1 MKLLI
6 SLKKENFK
14 EYFKNKAEDY
24 YKEAIKEFSK
34 NTGHLNIL
42 LIGKSGVGKSTLI
55 NAILK
60 EDKAKT
66 QLGRPCTKCNEYYE
80 SENIRLWDTQGIEL
94 KKEKNSGNVLKEA
107 EELIKKN
114 NNLGNSDKYIH
125 CVCYCTTGQRFEDL
139 EEKLV
144 KNLINVYNDN
154 WLPLII
160 VYTLALE
167 DRIRKGMEEDIRS
180 RIPRKIDILPILAKD
195 SLVQGTIVKSFGLE
209 ELVKL
214 IINKFKNAIEHISFS
229 TIKNLVIHMFDDLI
243 INNFN
248 DIHQEFIKNVDSLYS
263 FEKAKSSL
271 KNILKEL
278 TTLITGQEIKE
289 LNQIIIK
296 SSVDNWS
303 TSCKSEI
310 ESYSNFLLQETKE
323 KFRKLYLDELQK
335 YKYLKIIKT
344 KEIEDNNKQILY
356 CNNIINDIEKIIN
369 KEKNNFINKNIIIFI
384 FKECTKVISDVI
396 KIALNSIIDD
406 AKKDII
412 SLMQNEIENNK
423 NFNDIFKFKNNFKK
437 NNFIEEED
445 YNFNI
450 IDRNQF
456 NFYK

>member
-34 NTGHLNIL
+34 KTKHLNIL

-125 CVCYCTTGQRFEDL
+125 CVWYCTTGQRFEDL

-160 VYTLALE
+160 VYT
-167 DRIRKGMEEDIRS
+167 
-180 RIPRKIDILPILAKD
+180 
-195 SLVQGTIVKSFGLE
+195 
-209 ELVKL
+209 
-214 IINKFKNAIEHISFS
+214 
-229 TIKNLVIHMFDDLI
+229 
-243 INNFN
+243 
-248 DIHQEFIKNVDSLYS
+248 
-263 FEKAKSSL
+263 
-271 KNILKEL
+271 
-278 TTLITGQEIKE
+278 
-289 LNQIIIK
+289 
-296 SSVDNWS
+296 
-303 TSCKSEI
+303 
-310 ESYSNFLLQETKE
+310 
-323 KFRKLYLDELQK
+323 
-335 YKYLKIIKT
+335 
-344 KEIEDNNKQILY
+344 
-356 CNNIINDIEKIIN
+356 
-369 KEKNNFINKNIIIFI
+369 
-384 FKECTKVISDVI
+384 
-396 KIALNSIIDD
+396 
-406 AKKDII
+406 
-412 SLMQNEIENNK
+412 
-423 NFNDIFKFKNNFKK
+423 
-437 NNFIEEED
+437 
-445 YNFNI
+445 
-450 IDRNQF
+450 
-456 NFYK
+456 